1 MTTRPNTPA
10 PAARGYRFFTPAED
24 GTLRRM
30 AAAGCSTNEIAEAM
44 GRQVESVTRRARAI
58 GVAIVLRKP
67 GRQPGPQPRTPVA
80 PACSRCHVLLSAAPP
95 GRDGLC
101 GWCRND

>member
-30 AAAGCSTNEIAEAM
+30 
-44 GRQVESVTRRARAI
+44 
-58 GVAIVLRKP
+58 
-67 GRQPGPQPRTPVA
+67 VA
-80 PACSRCHVLLSAAPP
+80 PALWRMTDDYLLA
-95 GRDGLC
+95 L
-101 GWCRND
+101 

>member
-1 MTTRPNTPA
+1 MTTAYNTPA

-30 AAAGCSTNEIAEAM
+30 AADGCSTADIAIAL
-44 GRQVESVTRRARAI
+44 GRQIESVTKRARVL
-58 GVAIVLRKP
+58 GVAIELRKP
-67 GRQPGPQPRTPVA
+67 GRRPGPQPSTPAA
-80 PACSRCHVLLSAAPP
+80 PACSRCAILLSAAPP

-101 GWCRND
+101 GWCFND